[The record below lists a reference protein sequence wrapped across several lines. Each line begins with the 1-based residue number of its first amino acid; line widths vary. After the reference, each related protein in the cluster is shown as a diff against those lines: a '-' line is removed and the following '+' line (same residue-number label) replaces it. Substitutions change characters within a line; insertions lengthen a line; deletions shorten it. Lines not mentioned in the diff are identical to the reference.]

1 MLNREA
7 REICLGMWKENRN
20 REGKGGHDLIETT
33 ENGGHSEAFAVTM
46 LLRFSITVK
55 YPLPL
60 SHQSLQYHGIRFGF

>member
-7 REICLGMWKENRN
+7 REICLGIWKENRS

-33 ENGGHSEAFAVTM
+33 ENRGHSDTFVVTM

-55 YPLPL
+55 YPVPL
-60 SHQSLQYHGIRFGF
+60 IHQPFQYHEIRFGF